1 MNDGTKTT
9 YYMLQCFPARN
20 VEEVHLG
27 RLHSEIILLL
37 AFNIRSL
44 LFLSFYLESNQLR
57 IQRIP
62 GVYVLPAAKSP
73 LSMYFVILA
82 MDE

>member
-1 MNDGTKTT
+1 MMGQKQRTT
-9 YYMLQCFPARN
+9 CYN
-20 VEEVHLG
+20 VLLTGILRKCIWEDYTL
-27 RLHSEIILLL
+27 RLYFLP
-37 AFNIRSL
+37 AFNLRSL

-57 IQRIP
+57 TQRIP

-73 LSMYFVILA
+73 LSMYFVILV

>member
-9 YYMLQCFPARN
+9 YYMLQCSPYRN
-20 VEEVHLG
+20 IEGVHLG
-27 RLHSEIILLL
+27 RIHSEIIFLP
-37 AFNIRSL
+37 AFNLRSL

-57 IQRIP
+57 TQRIP

-73 LSMYFVILA
+73 LSMYFVILV